1 MHRRSNIEHIGLSLT
16 LLLTLVV
23 YTAIPLAHAQTGTNS
38 TAFTLDSQPYGSSYA
53 EWTASFWKWLLEQ
66 PSNTNPVNDQTGK
79 NCANNQSDPDV
90 WFVAGTGGGSAERT
104 CTIPSGKAIL
114 VPIINVVC
122 SYATD
127 PELKT
132 ESELRS
138 CAKQDQDNV
147 RSVELIL
154 DGTKLED
161 LKDYRVQSPLFD
173 VTLPDNNI
181 FQGKPGP
188 TKAVSDGYWV
198 LLQPLS
204 PGKHEL
210 KYSGVLVDFTTTS
223 TTNFATEVEYHLDV
237 K

>member
-1 MHRRSNIEHIGLSLT
+1 M
-16 LLLTLVV
+16 
-23 YTAIPLAHAQTGTNS
+23 
-38 TAFTLDSQPYGSSYA
+38 
-53 EWTASFWKWLLEQ
+53 
-66 PSNTNPVNDQTGK
+66 
-79 NCANNQSDPDV
+79 
-90 WFVAGTGGGSAERT
+90 
-104 CTIPSGKAIL
+104 
-114 VPIINVVC
+114 
-122 SYATD
+122 
-127 PELKT
+127 
-132 ESELRS
+132 
-138 CAKQDQDNV
+138 V

-223 TTNFATEVEYHLDV
+223 TY
-237 K
+237 